1 MSTYCGVNAHLAYCL
16 NSVLNV
22 KALIG
27 TFNQEKALVGAFS
40 VIVKSDCGTD
50 GSLYSTTYLSVP
62 GEHAEPPGG
71 VHAARLR
78 GLGEGPH
85 QQLPRVLRAVVQRR
99 HHQLQV
105 QLVPQPG
112 HSCQHN
118 TAEDLN
124 LIVPH

>member
-1 MSTYCGVNAHLAYCL
+1 M
-16 NSVLNV
+16 
-22 KALIG
+22 
-27 TFNQEKALVGAFS
+27 
-40 VIVKSDCGTD
+40 IVKTDCGTD
-50 GSLYSTTYLSVP
+50 GSFYSTTYLSVP

-112 HSCQHN
+112 HSRQHN
-118 TAEDLN
+118 TAEDLKTRSALC
-124 LIVPH
+124 LIRKAGGCLQNGGGLNWSFRHLL